1 MDGQK
6 THNGESI
13 HKMAEIAEMA
23 RCREA
28 GIEYKPPKKVAD
40 KVDNWIKVVEQ
51 IYSSLYQ
58 YRQVGAM
65 GYNPLSMYDIEK
77 YIQYEGELAKVIVS
91 MLFAIDPIILNFE
104 PEVKKEEIK

>member
-1 MDGQK
+1 
-6 THNGESI
+6 
-13 HKMAEIAEMA
+13 MAEIAEMA

-28 GIEYKPPKKVAD
+28 GIEYTPPKKIVN

-51 IYSSLYQ
+51 TYTSLYK

-77 YIQYEGELAKVIVS
+77 FIQYEGQLQPVIIS

-104 PEVKKEEIK
+104 PEVKKESIK